1 MKRLIKRFARQF
13 HSGEKGFTLIELL
26 VVIAILGVIAA
37 IVVPEVLGHIREA
50 RIAAAMAEV
59 RTVRTAVHT
68 AMARAH
74 VANLTTAIGPGHVT
88 LIPPT
93 PVDPPPTPPWEFGH
107 GETGL
112 TLTVDRDL
120 TITPAPGA
128 RSASVGE
135 FIAGGIAALR
145 GTYTLHTNGDIA
157 DLLAFSGLTT
167 AELGTVRARSGLPV
181 PAP

>member
-37 IVVPEVLGHIREA
+37 IAVPEVLEFMREG
-50 RIAAAMAEV
+50 RIEAAMSEV

-74 VANLTTAIGPGHVT
+74 VANLTHVSSPGFVT
-88 LIPPT
+88 EAHHHH
-93 PVDPPPTPPWEFGH
+93 PPPFHRWHFGNAEGAPAGFGVH
-107 GETGL
+107 
-112 TLTVDRDL
+112 DRNL
-120 TITPAPGA
+120 VIAPAPGA

-135 FIAGGIAALR
+135 FITGGIAALR
-145 GTYTLHTNGDIA
+145 GTYSVHTNGDIG
-157 DLLAFSGLTT
+157 DLLAFPGLTV
-167 AELGTVRARSGLPV
+167 AELGIVRGRLGLPL
-181 PAP
+181 P